1 MPQISGY
8 YYLVLIADA
17 SDQFAEQD
25 ELNNLFYTTLI
36 PKYFENG
43 YSSRPKK
50 SKNNFQSSSDYEFEN
65 PTILTADMLKKSSF
79 NTIVSDNFKNAYTQD
94 EILNFIKEEHKNGKL
109 KEKINLYKN
118 QFNNPAYND

>member
-1 MPQISGY
+1 MKTDIVVDLKNQ
-8 YYLVLIADA
+8 
-17 SDQFAEQD
+17 
-25 ELNNLFYTTLI
+25 
-36 PKYFENG
+36 
-43 YSSRPKK
+43 
-50 SKNNFQSSSDYEFEN
+50 NNFQSSSDYEFEN